1 MLKLGTVFSGIGAI
15 EHALERLS
23 IPHDIAFACDNGNI
37 EIDLERDEI
46 EKNLENLNSFKEKK
60 AYVDGLY
67 AKKKKKNFVEE
78 SYQANYNIPQEHFHY
93 DVRFL
98 D

>member
-23 IPHDIAFACDNGNI
+23 IPHEIAFACDNGNI

-46 EKNLENLNSFKEKK
+46 EKNLSDLSGFKEKK

-67 AKKKKKNFVEE
+67 TALLQITTNGKLKTVLAKGAAYE
-78 SYQANYNIPQEHFHY
+78 SFPWSAF
-93 DVRFL
+93 
-98 D
+98 